1 MRNAW
6 WGAQGLAPW
15 LLAAIAAS
23 SAACVGEIGSRDGGE
38 GSDDDLWK
46 DPAALCAEK
55 GPMPGPTPR
64 LTRLTHPQYDATVRD
79 LFGVAL
85 TPSQAFIDDPT
96 FAGFSNNAA
105 GLLVSDRLA
114 RDYRRA
120 AEAVAE
126 AVMNDPAALGSLLP
140 CEPSGD
146 GQACARQLVETFG
159 KRVYRRPLTEAEVEA
174 AMALY
179 GKANGAYEGGDA
191 FSQGVHLVIEGLL
204 QSPHFLYRVELSE
217 ALDGD
222 GIIPLSGFEVAT
234 RLSYLLW
241 NSMPDEALLAAAEAG
256 ELDTPEGVEEQARRL
271 LDDPRAAGPID
282 DFHTQW
288 LHVKKYEDLSKNAEA
303 YPDWDPGIAADMKEE
318 TRRFIRHVA
327 LERAGDFRELMTSRT
342 SFVTADLATLYGL
355 DGSALGTE
363 PAEVELDPAQRA
375 GFLTQLGFLA
385 SHAYP
390 DKSSPIHRGVFIQRQ
405 VLCAE
410 LPDPPG
416 NIDTTLPPFEGE
428 IKTTRDAVEVH
439 TSPEACTNCHS
450 LINPAGYALESFDA
464 VGAWRTTENG
474 VALNTAATLPVGDGE
489 LQVDG
494 AVDLI
499 EGLAESEVAQRCY
512 LTQWFRY
519 GYGREET
526 PIDACTID
534 ALDER
539 MQVAGYNIKELLVAL
554 TQTKTFRYRAVEEV
568 SQ

>member
-1 MRNAW
+1 M
-6 WGAQGLAPW
+6 W
-15 LLAAIAAS
+15 LCMAMVAG
-23 SAACVGEIGSRDGGE
+23 SAACVGDIGE
-38 GSDDDLWK
+38 GQGAGSDEDLWD
-46 DPAALCAEK
+46 DPQALCAAK

-85 TPSQAFIDDPT
+85 SPSQSFIGDPT

-120 AEAVAE
+120 AEDVSA
-126 AVMNDPAALGSLLP
+126 AVMADAGVLSSILP
-140 CEPSGD
+140 CSPSGD
-146 GQACARQLVETFG
+146 GTACARQFVETFG
-159 KRVYRRPLTEAEVEA
+159 KRVYRRPLTAAEVDG
-174 AMALY
+174 AMALFA
-179 GKANGAYEGGDA
+179 KAGTAAYESGDA
-191 FSQGVHLVIEGLL
+191 FTQGIHLVIEGLL

-256 ELDTPEGVEEQARRL
+256 ELGTSEGVEQQARRL
-271 LDDPRAAGPID
+271 LDDARAEGPID
-282 DFHTQW
+282 DFHAQW
-288 LHVKKYEDLSKNAEA
+288 LHVKKYEDLSKSAA
-303 YPDWDPGIAADMKEE
+303 SYPDWDAGIAGDMQEE

-327 LERAGDFRELMTSRT
+327 LEAEGDFRELMTSRT
-342 SFVTADLATLYGL
+342 SFVTAALAPYYGL
-355 DGSALGTE
+355 DAGSFGSE
-363 PAEVELDPAQRA
+363 PSEVELDATQRA
-375 GFLTQLGFLA
+375 GFLTHVGFLA

-405 VLCAE
+405 VLCAK

-416 NIDTTLPPFEGE
+416 TIDTTLPPFDGV

-439 TSPEACTNCHS
+439 TSPDACTGCHS
-450 LINPAGYALESFDA
+450 LINPAGYALENFDA

-474 VALNTAATLPVGDGE
+474 EPLDTVATLPLGGGE
-489 LQVDG
+489 LAVAG

-519 GYGREET
+519 GYGREED

-534 ALDER
+534 ALDET
-539 MQVAGYNIKELLVAL
+539 MKSSGYNIKELLVAL
-554 TQTKTFRYRAVEEV
+554 TQTKTFRFRAVEEV